1 MQLSRGTQI
10 RWVIFG
16 AREDTRRYAKALAAE
31 HGLRVADVVDA
42 AILAVWR
49 GYNDGTDVW
58 TAWEEAMNER

>member
-1 MQLSRGTQI
+1 MNMSRGPQI
-10 RWVIFG
+10 RWVIDG
-16 AREDTRRYAKALAAE
+16 AHEDTRRFAKALAAE

-49 GYNDGTDVW
+49 GYNNGSDVW